1 MVYPNRVVLNIN
13 QKYVMPIPY
22 TQQGDTARVLTFNI
36 LDKGVP
42 FNLTGK
48 TVRARIAKPDGTKVY
63 NDLTITNATNGECTL
78 KLTNQILAVA
88 GKVNCQLEIKE
99 GEELLS
105 TIIFPISVE
114 PSIDI
119 SGAAESTNE
128 FTALENGLTK
138 LYEWDKYFKETSGAI
153 EEKYTERLNGIAS
166 SLEETKIQVD
176 TKVTK
181 VEGKGLST
189 HDYNNKDKI
198 EVSKVSGKA
207 EKTELNAINER
218 ISNIISH
225 NEDVSGNSELIDIR
239 TDITGKIHGSAGDA
253 IRDQITT
260 LNNNTES
267 LSNSIFEENIVEWD
281 NTRIID
287 QNGEYV
293 NKSPNDFY
301 ITSPIE
307 LNNENVI
314 NLTGEIQ
321 YGNNL
326 DYVKTLNFYKGLPI
340 QHSNLI
346 SQSHPFGATQG
357 GSYTYNN
364 EVIKC
369 PSDAKYVI
377 LCIYKSSYENL
388 IIKQKRANDKVD
400 KINPIEEKIKP
411 LDNIGKLENLIKNNI
426 LDEFANNDGTFS
438 PSKTYKVSKNIAVE
452 PSTKYY
458 FRNCTKD
465 IYINAYN
472 KNNQWQERFRVSANT
487 NYYLTG
493 KQEYYVDIC
502 CSKED
507 IEGQVFGKYET
518 DKYVPYETP
527 LMWDLKDNI
536 FAQNIIDEVMKKIPS
551 INTTEPTASVIF
563 DDGWKEDYTVMYPY
577 LKEKGIVACTAIV
590 TSYQEK
596 YPQQYVSVDQIKE
609 LESNGWEIM
618 SHTHNH
624 IDLSTL
630 SKEEQKT
637 EFATS
642 KEKLES
648 YGCKVENIVY
658 PKNHYNHDTML
669 TVKEYYKSAFAFND
683 GINYINNIPLNQYA
697 IYRIALEEPLAWNK
711 KHIDKAF
718 QENAWVVF
726 MGHGMYYNPTMHPD
740 DSKWPGKWDANLQN
754 AKDNIEYC
762 ISKGFKI
769 KTARDALNMFGNN

>member
-1 MVYPNRVVLNIN
+1 MKFLRKIN
-13 QKYVMPIPY
+13 LEINKDLYNPI
-22 TQQGDTARVLTFNI
+22 QVKQNDTARYLLFNL
-36 LDKGVP
+36 LDNGVP
-42 FNLTGK
+42 FSLENK
-48 TVRARIAKPDGTKVY
+48 TVRVYGVKPDGTKVF
-63 NDLTITNATNGECTL
+63 NNLTIVNAQGGLAELQLTSQMLAKSGWL
-78 KLTNQILAVA
+78 KL
-88 GKVNCQLEIKE
+88 
-99 GEELLS
+99 ELVIYEATDILS
-105 TIIFPISVE
+105 TIKFD
-114 PSIDI
+114 IDVI
-119 SGAAESTNE
+119 ASLREDAAIESTNE
-128 FTALENGLTK
+128 FSALTLGLSK
-138 LYEWDKYFKETSGAI
+138 LDEWDKYFKETSGAI

-166 SLEETKIQVD
+166 SLEKTKIQVD

-189 HDYNNKDKI
+189 HDYNHKDKI
-198 EVSKVSGKA
+198 EVSKISGKA

-326 DYVKTLNFYKGLPI
+326 DYVKTLNFYKDLPI

-388 IIKQKRANDKVD
+388 IIKQKIANDKID

-426 LDEFANNDGTFS
+426 LDEFTNNDGTFS
-438 PSKTYKVSKNIAVE
+438 PSKTYKVSKSIAVE

-458 FRNCTKD
+458 FKNCTKD

-472 KNNQWQERFRVSANT
+472 KNREWQERFRVSANT
-487 NYYLTG
+487 NYYVTG

-502 CSKED
+502 CSNED
-507 IEGQVFGKYET
+507 VEGQVFGRYET

-536 FAQNIIDEVMKKIPS
+536 FTKNIIDEVMKKIPS
-551 INTTEPTASVIF
+551 INTTEPTATVIF

-596 YPQQYVSVDQIKE
+596 YPQQYMSVDQIKE

-648 YGCKVENIVY
+648 YGCQVENIVY

-683 GINYINNIPLNQYA
+683 GINYINNIQLNQYA

-718 QENAWVVF
+718 IENAWVVF

-762 ISKGFKI
+762 IAKGFKI
-769 KTARDALNMFGNN
+769 KTARDALKMFGNN

>member
-1 MVYPNRVVLNIN
+1 MKFLNKIN
-13 QKYVMPIPY
+13 LKINEDFYDRIKVKQN
-22 TQQGDTARVLTFNI
+22 DTARYLLFNL
-36 LDKGVP
+36 LDNGVP
-42 FNLTGK
+42 FSLENK
-48 TVRARIAKPDGTKVY
+48 TVRVYGLKPDGTKVF
-63 NDLTITNATNGECTL
+63 NNLTIINAARGLAELQLTTQMLVKPGCL
-78 KLTNQILAVA
+78 KL
-88 GKVNCQLEIKE
+88 
-99 GEELLS
+99 ELVIYEATDILS
-105 TIIFPISVE
+105 TIKFD
-114 PSIDI
+114 IDVI
-119 SGAAESTNE
+119 ASLRDDAAIESTNE
-128 FTALENGLTK
+128 FSALTLGLSK
-138 LYEWDKYFKETSGAI
+138 LDEWDKYFKETSGAI
-153 EEKYTERLNGIAS
+153 EEKYTTRLNAVES
-166 SLEETKIQVD
+166 SLEESKIKIN
-176 TKVTK
+176 TKVDK
-181 VEGKGLST
+181 VQGKGLST
-189 HDYNNKDKI
+189 NDYSNKDKI
-198 EVSKVSGKA
+198 EVSKISEKA

-239 TDITGKIHGSAGDA
+239 TDTTGKIHGSAGDA
-253 IRDQITT
+253 IRNQITT